1 LIQIKKEVDMK
12 KYNIAVLGG
21 GNAGFAIAGFFSHL
35 GHSVQLY
42 KKSLTN
48 NQKVIDYRIVSKGVV
63 EFESKIGLVTNCMKE
78 ALEGAELII
87 ITVPAYCHDAL
98 FDELIEYHNQKAMI
112 CLMPDNY
119 GGFLL
124 IRKLREKGMP
134 HFKKVISLN
143 SVLFACRQIDPETTS
158 MKGVKNEIMIS
169 SVYPEAINEGLRIL
183 NDIYPIFK
191 KGVDI
196 FEVLL
201 SNMNPVVHTAATLL
215 NAGWIETTQGDFDFY
230 KEGISPSVANYI
242 ERIDNERI
250 AIGSKLGI
258 SLDSLLVNM
267 HKLYGSVEKDLYFS
281 LSRSGVHTKD
291 LAPISLDSRYI
302 NEDIPYGLM
311 PMSRLGKLL
320 NVQTRAIDTII
331 SLSEIMLDKIFDEAA
346 SDNLEA
352 FLKTV
357 RSATF

>member
-1 LIQIKKEVDMK
+1 MK

-35 GHSVQLY
+35 GHDVQLY

-48 NQKVIDYRIVSKGVV
+48 HQKLIDYRIVSKGVV
-63 EFESKIGLVTNCMKE
+63 EFESRISLVTNSMKQ

-87 ITVPAYCHDAL
+87 VTVPAYCHDAF
-98 FDELIEYHNQKAMI
+98 FDELIEFHDQKAMI

-124 IRKLREKGMP
+124 IKKLQEKGLSDF
-134 HFKKVISLN
+134 HKVISLN
-143 SVLFACRQIDPETTS
+143 SVLFACRQIDHETTS
-158 MKGVKNEIMIS
+158 MKGVKKEIMIS
-169 SVYPEAINEGLRIL
+169 SVYPGVTDEGLRML

-201 SNMNPVVHTAATLL
+201 SNMNPVVHTATTLL
-215 NAGWIETTQGDFDFY
+215 NAGWIETTEGDFDFY

-258 SLDSLLVNM
+258 RLDSLLINM
-267 HKLYGSVEKDLYFS
+267 HKLYGSIEKDLYSS

-291 LAPISLDSRYI
+291 LAPASLETRYI

-320 NVQTRAIDTII
+320 NVQTKAIDTII
-331 SLSEIMLDKIFDEAA
+331 SLSEIMLDKVFDETA
-346 SDNLEA
+346 SDNLET
-352 FLKTV
+352 FLKAV
-357 RSATF
+357 RPATF